1 MDAVHALLRR
11 LRNWFLIWFVAEAI
25 VGTAVAAYVLDG
37 MGRHSLLRYLSG
49 GINAAGTILAGA
61 VVSLILLLLALA
73 VLKALLDLRPWARMV
88 MLVVG
93 WITVISAALDLLTL
107 PGTRAL
113 LDPVVMLTG
122 GEWLALVTASVLTK
136 AADLAFWSWAIYVL
150 QMNAAVREALACR
163 TAPPEPA
170 PTYPTKV

>member
-11 LRNWFLIWFVAEAI
+11 LCNWFLIWFVAEAI
-25 VGTAVAAYVLDG
+25 IGTAAATYVLDDL
-37 MGRHSLLRYLSG
+37 GRQLLLRYLTG
-49 GINAAGTILAGA
+49 GIGVTGTILAGA

-107 PGTRAL
+107 QGTRVL
-113 LDPVVMLTG
+113 LDPVVMLRR
-122 GEWLALVTASVLTK
+122 GEWLALATASVLTK

-150 QMNAAVREALACR
+150 QMNGPVREAFACR

-170 PTYPTKV
+170 HTYPTKL